1 MGVMPVLTGDTQRN
15 FVPCHPS
22 NLGMTTSKTVR
33 LFMVAAGL
41 ALATAN
47 AQTGTD
53 TSSTATNSM
62 TTTHTDDRRGFDW
75 GWLGLL
81 GLAGLLG
88 LRRPNVVT
96 ETRSGT
102 GSNRV

>member
-1 MGVMPVLTGDTQRN
+1 MSVLVRLTHRN
-15 FVPCHPS
+15 FVPRHPS

-33 LFMVAAGL
+33 LFMVVAGL
-41 ALATAN
+41 ALTTAN

-62 TTTHTDDRRGFDW
+62 TTTRTDDRRGFDW

-102 GSNRV
+102 GTNRI